1 VPRAPVIAICSQN
14 RRMTAPHFPPVP
26 QPVQQRF
33 TGKVVVVTGAGSGI
47 GEGIARWFSA
57 EGAAVVLAG
66 RTRAKLDRV
75 ADDLPPERTLARVAD
90 VAKYRQVE
98 ALVEAAVRR
107 FGRLDVMV
115 NNAGV
120 APEGKATEATLQEW
134 EETMAINAGGV
145 FHGCRAAL
153 PHLVRSRGCIVNMA
167 SVSGLGGDWGLS
179 FYNASKGAIVNFT
192 RALALDHGRDGVRVN
207 AVCPSFTL
215 TPMTE
220 DMVGRRKLLAKFG
233 ERMPLGRP
241 ATPADIAAVVAFL
254 ASPDAAMVTG
264 VALPV
269 DGGVTAS
276 SGQPDMS

>member
-1 VPRAPVIAICSQN
+1 
-14 RRMTAPHFPPVP
+14 ME
-26 QPVQQRF
+26 RF
-33 TGKVVVVTGAGSGI
+33 QDKVVIVTGAGSGI
-47 GEGIARWFSA
+47 GEACARRFSQ

-66 RTRAKLDRV
+66 RTKAKLDRV
-75 ADDLPPERTLARVAD
+75 AADLPPERTLVKVTD

-98 ALVEAAVRR
+98 ALVQAAVRR
-107 FGRLDVMV
+107 FGGLHVMV

-134 EETMAINAGGV
+134 EEVMAINAGGV

-153 PHLVRSRGCIVNMA
+153 PHLIASRGCIVNMA

-179 FYNASKGAIVNFT
+179 FYNASKGAIINFT
-192 RALALDHGRDGVRVN
+192 RALALDHGPDGVRVN
-207 AVCPSFTL
+207 AVCPSFTR

-220 DMVGRRKLLAKFG
+220 DMQKDRKILAKFR

-241 ATPADIAAVVAFL
+241 AEPREIASVVAFL
-254 ASPDAAMVTG
+254 ASEDAAMVTG

-276 SGQPDMS
+276 NGQPKME

>member
-1 VPRAPVIAICSQN
+1 
-14 RRMTAPHFPPVP
+14 ME
-26 QPVQQRF
+26 RF
-33 TGKVVVVTGAGSGI
+33 QDKVVIVTGAGSGI
-47 GEGIARWFSA
+47 GEACARRFSD

-66 RTRAKLDRV
+66 RTRAKLERV
-75 ADDLPPERTLARVAD
+75 AAGLPPDRTLVRVTD

-107 FGRLDVMV
+107 FGGLHVMV

-134 EETMAINAGGV
+134 EEVMAVNAGGV

-153 PHLVRSRGCIVNMA
+153 PHLIASRGCIVNMA

-192 RALALDHGRDGVRVN
+192 RALALDHGPDGVRVN
-207 AVCPSFTL
+207 AVCPSFTR

-220 DMVGRRKLLAKFG
+220 DMQKNRKLMARFR

-241 ATPADIAAVVAFL
+241 AEPHEVAAVVAFL
-254 ASPDAAMVTG
+254 ASEDAAMVTG

-269 DGGVTAS
+269 DGGVGAS
-276 SGQPDMS
+276 NGQPKME

>member
-1 VPRAPVIAICSQN
+1 
-14 RRMTAPHFPPVP
+14 MD
-26 QPVQQRF
+26 RF
-33 TGKVVVVTGAGSGI
+33 ADKVVIVTGAGSGI
-47 GEGIARWFSA
+47 GEACARRFSA

-66 RTRAKLDRV
+66 RTRARLEAV
-75 ADDLPPERTLARVAD
+75 AADLPGERTLVKVTD
-90 VAKYRQVE
+90 VAKYRQVQ

-107 FGRLDVMV
+107 FGGLHVMV

-120 APEGKATEATLQEW
+120 APEGKATEATLDEW
-134 EETMAINAGGV
+134 EEVMAINAGGV

-192 RALALDHGRDGVRVN
+192 RALALDHGPDGVRVN
-207 AVCPSFTL
+207 AVCPSFTR
-215 TPMTE
+215 TPMTG
-220 DMVGRRKLLAKFG
+220 DMQKDRKILAKFR

-241 ATPADIAAVVAFL
+241 AEPHEIASVVAFL
-254 ASPDAAMVTG
+254 ASEDAAMVTG

-276 SGQPDMS
+276 NGQPKMG

>member
-1 VPRAPVIAICSQN
+1 
-14 RRMTAPHFPPVP
+14 MD
-26 QPVQQRF
+26 RF
-33 TGKVVVVTGAGSGI
+33 ADKVVIVTGAGSGI
-47 GEGIARWFSA
+47 GEACARRFSA

-66 RTRAKLDRV
+66 RTRAKLDAV
-75 ADDLPPERTLARVAD
+75 AADLPPERTLVKVTD

-98 ALVEAAVRR
+98 SLVEAAVRR
-107 FGRLDVMV
+107 FGGLHVLV

-120 APEGKATEATLQEW
+120 APEGKATEATLDEW
-134 EETMAINAGGV
+134 EEVMAINAGGV

-179 FYNASKGAIVNFT
+179 FYNASKGAILNFT
-192 RALALDHGRDGVRVN
+192 RALALDHGPDGVRVN
-207 AVCPSFTL
+207 AVCPSFTR

-220 DMVGRRKLLAKFG
+220 DMQKDRKILAKFR

-241 ATPADIAAVVAFL
+241 AEPHEVASVVAFL
-254 ASPDAAMVTG
+254 ASEDAAMVTG

-269 DGGVTAS
+269 DGGVSAS
-276 SGQPDMS
+276 NGQPKME